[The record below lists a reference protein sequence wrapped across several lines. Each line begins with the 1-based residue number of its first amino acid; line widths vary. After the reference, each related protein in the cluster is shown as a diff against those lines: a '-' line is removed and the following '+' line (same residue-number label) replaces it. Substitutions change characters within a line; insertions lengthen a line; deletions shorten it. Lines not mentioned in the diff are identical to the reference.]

1 MVTYCFK
8 AFLVALSLA
17 FCSAVFAQT
26 TMVISPALKQ
36 EYADAKMELDNA
48 LRLPN
53 AKFVQVEL
61 SLAQSNLRAAEA
73 AQTAQDASKFTQF
86 TRLARAQAQ
95 YAVAAGDLKAE
106 TERSTDTSNNLQ
118 RAKEEISILA
128 RKR

>member
-1 MVTYCFK
+1 MATSRCK
-8 AFLVALSLA
+8 TLLAALAIA
-17 FCSAVFAQT
+17 FCGAAFAQT
-26 TMVISPALKQ
+26 PAISPALRQ

-53 AKFVQVEL
+53 AKYVQAEL
-61 SLAQSNLRAAEA
+61 SQAQSSLRAADA
-73 AQTAQDASKFTQF
+73 AQTAKDEAKFTQF